1 MIVLPESSTTG
12 FFFEPAV
19 SMSALF
25 LPILLFTL
33 AKWYSLLLFYHQD
46 MDTFGHPL
54 FTLVEGLVD
63 VYRATYVG
71 VGAHRRL
78 LLHAVEEAKSYIS
91 RLYNVIRYG
100 Q

>member
-1 MIVLPESSTTG
+1 
-12 FFFEPAV
+12 
-19 SMSALF
+19 
-25 LPILLFTL
+25 
-33 AKWYSLLLFYHQD
+33 

-100 Q
+100 QCFDNCWGDKICFVQGYLWVPRAVGYSSCAVAFWG